1 LTTFGTRASVAHAG
15 NTSEPS
21 QQLWF
26 ATYTCSCQEKR
37 VAQHLSAHGIEFFLP
52 VYRAVRRWKNGVRAL
67 LDRPLFP
74 GYLFVKI
81 DRRER
86 VRVLDL
92 PGVHSLVGVGR
103 EPIPL
108 PNEEIEAL
116 RQGIHL
122 FNAEPHPF
130 LNVGD
135 RARLCRGPLEGF
147 EGIIARKKN
156 GHWLVL
162 SIELIMRSIAVEV
175 NESDLEP
182 IGSWPRIA
190 FAEQQ
195 TAAKSVVD

>member
-1 LTTFGTRASVAHAG
+1 M
-15 NTSEPS
+15 
-21 QQLWF
+21 
-26 ATYTCSCQEKR
+26 R
-37 VAQHLSAHGIEFFLP
+37 V
-52 VYRAVRRWKNGVRAL
+52 R

-92 PGVHSLVGVGR
+92 PGVHSLVGTGR

-116 RQGIHL
+116 RRGVQL

-135 RARLCRGPLEGF
+135 RARLCRGPLDGL
-147 EGIIARKKN
+147 EGIIIRKKN

-162 SIELIMRSIAVEV
+162 SIELIMKSVAVEV

-182 IGSWPRIA
+182 IGSLPRIA
-190 FAEQQ
+190 FAL
-195 TAAKSVVD
+195 